1 VTDYEDLD
9 TRIISARASARRS
22 RTDGGVPLH
31 GEFAARSHVGLVR
44 RENQDHFLVMRA
56 TRALETV
63 VSNLPEGALPT
74 NAVDT
79 IDAMVVADGMGG
91 AAGGS
96 TASRKAI
103 SVLVELVLETPDW
116 IMRPAGLMPEV
127 ERRML
132 ERFARVDSAVREAGE
147 QDPQLAG
154 MATTMTLACNWG
166 EELLV
171 AHVGDSRAYLHRDG
185 CLHRIT
191 KDHTFAATLAE
202 NGVLSDEDVARHPLR
217 HVLTQAI
224 GSPHGSVDVE
234 LHVVRLEEGDRLL
247 LCSDGLTH
255 GVPEP
260 AIERAMNDHPEPA
273 EACAEL
279 ERLAL
284 EAGGEDNITVVIGRY
299 ERAAAGEAPGPA

>member
-1 VTDYEDLD
+1 VTEHQDLD
-9 TRIISARASARRS
+9 TRIVSARARARQS
-22 RTDGGVPLH
+22 RAGAGARLR

-56 TRALETV
+56 TRALEAIVT
-63 VSNLPEGALPT
+63 NLPEGALP
-74 NAVDT
+74 NATVDT

-96 TASRKAI
+96 TASREAI

-132 ERFARVDSAVREAGE
+132 ERFALVDSAVREAGE
-147 QDPQLAG
+147 RDPRLAG
-154 MATTMTLACNWG
+154 MATTLTLACNWG
-166 EELLV
+166 SDLLV

-191 KDHTFAATLAE
+191 KDHTFAATLVE
-202 NGVLSDEDVARHPLR
+202 NGVLSVDDVARHPLR

-224 GSPHGSVDVE
+224 GSQHGSVDVE
-234 LHVVRLEEGDRLL
+234 IHVVRLEDGDRLL

-255 GVPEP
+255 GVDEP
-260 AIERAMNDHPEPA
+260 ALERAMNDHPEPA
-273 EACAEL
+273 EACAAL

-284 EAGGEDNITVVIGRY
+284 DAGGEDSITVIVGRY
-299 ERAAAGEAPGPA
+299 QSR

>member
-1 VTDYEDLD
+1 MP
-9 TRIISARASARRS
+9 AA
-22 RTDGGVPLH
+22 PLR

-44 RENQDHFLVMRA
+44 RENEDHFLVMRA
-56 TRALETV
+56 TRALETLAT
-63 VSNLPEGALPT
+63 NLPAGALPAT
-74 NAVDT
+74 TTET

-103 SVLVELVLETPDW
+103 SMLVELVLETPDW

-127 ERRML
+127 ERRMS
-132 ERFARVDSAVREAGE
+132 ERFALVDSAVRAAGE
-147 QDPQLAG
+147 EDPRLTG

-166 EELLV
+166 SDLLV

-191 KDHTFAATLAE
+191 RDHTFAATLVE
-202 NGVLSDEDVARHPLR
+202 TGMLGPEDVARHPLR

-224 GSPHGSVDVE
+224 GSHHGPVDVE
-234 LHVVRLEEGDRLL
+234 LHVVRLEDGDRLL

-260 AIERAMNDHPEPA
+260 AIEEAMNAHPDPPGA
-273 EACAEL
+273 CEAL

-284 EAGGEDNITVVIGRY
+284 EAGGEDNVTVIVGLY
-299 ERAAAGEAPGPA
+299 HVAG

>member
-1 VTDYEDLD
+1 VTDYQDLD
-9 TRIISARASARRS
+9 TQIVAARARARRS
-22 RTDGGVPLH
+22 VPAGLLH

-44 RENQDHFLVMRA
+44 HENEDHFLVMRA
-56 TRALETV
+56 TRALETLAT
-63 VSNLPEGALPT
+63 NLPDGALPST
-74 NAVDT
+74 TTEA
-79 IDAMVVADGMGG
+79 IEAMVVADGMGG

-103 SVLVELVLETPDW
+103 SMLVELVLETPDW

-127 ERRML
+127 ERRMS
-132 ERFARVDSAVREAGE
+132 ERFAQVDSAVRAAGE
-147 QDPQLAG
+147 EDPRLAG

-166 EELLV
+166 SELLV

-191 KDHTFAATLAE
+191 KDHTFAATLVE
-202 NGVLSDEDVARHPLR
+202 SGVLGHDEVANHPLR

-224 GSPHGSVDVE
+224 GSQQGSVDVE
-234 LHVVRLEEGDRLL
+234 LHVVRLEAGDRLL

-255 GVPEP
+255 GVSEQ
-260 AIERAMNDHPEPA
+260 AIEQAMNEHPEPA
-273 EACAEL
+273 QACEAL

-284 EAGGEDNITVVIGRY
+284 EAGGEDNITVIVGRY
-299 ERAAAGEAPGPA
+299 QSR

>member
-1 VTDYEDLD
+1 VTDHQDVD
-9 TRIISARASARRS
+9 TQSPSAR
-22 RTDGGVPLH
+22 GGVPRSRANAGGRLRC
-31 GEFAARSHVGLVR
+31 EFAARSHVGRVR
-44 RENQDHFLVMRA
+44 RENEDHFLVMRG
-56 TRALETV
+56 TRALETLAT
-63 VSNLPEGALPT
+63 NLPEGALPPT
-74 NAVDT
+74 MTET

-132 ERFARVDSAVREAGE
+132 ERFSHVDSAVRRAGE
-147 QDPQLAG
+147 QDPRLAG

-166 EELLV
+166 ADLLV

-185 CLHRIT
+185 CLHRLT
-191 KDHTFAATLAE
+191 KDHTFAATLVE
-202 NGVLSDEDVARHPLR
+202 SGVLKQEEVERHPLR

-224 GSPHGSVDVE
+224 GSQHGSVEVD
-234 LHVVRLEEGDRLL
+234 LRVVRLEAGDRLL

-255 GVPEP
+255 GVAET
-260 AIERAMNDHPEPA
+260 AIEQALNDHSEPV
-273 EACAEL
+273 EACAAL

-284 EAGGEDNITVVIGRY
+284 DAGGEDNITVLVGRY
-299 ERAAAGEAPGPA
+299 ASVEGN